1 MQTSALREAPGGGLF
16 GAAQARPGSWRQAE
30 LAELEHSLRSAIM
43 STLAEASRP
52 PMIASLQ
59 RGDEYAAVAVGG
71 PVGRRAV
78 VALGANLRGLL
89 EAGAR
94 HIVVD
99 LSNITDLDEGLAALM
114 HRVEARTLALGG
126 VFELTGLTPR
136 VLYGMDDDPL
146 ARVFARHRAA
156 LEDGSPHELSW
167 AVMSCPLGL
176 DEVAEPHTAARHRCI
191 IDTGG
196 ATASRVIR

>member
-30 LAELEHSLRSAIM
+30 LAELERSLRSAIM

-59 RGDEYAAVAVGG
+59 RGDEYATVAVGG
-71 PVGRRAV
+71 PLGRRAV

-99 LSNITDLDEGLAALM
+99 LSNITDLEGLAALM

>member
-1 MQTSALREAPGGGLF
+1 MPTSPLREAVGGGLF
-16 GAAQARPGSWRQAE
+16 GTAQARPGPWRQAE
-30 LAELEHSLRSAIM
+30 LAELEHRLRSAIM
-43 STLAEASRP
+43 STLVEASRP

-71 PVGRRAV
+71 PVGRWAV

-89 EAGAR
+89 KAGAH

-114 HRVEARTLALGG
+114 HRVEARTLAFGG

-136 VLYGMDDDPL
+136 VLYGLDDDPL

-156 LEDGSPHELSW
+156 LEGGSPQELSW
-167 AVMSCPLGL
+167 AVISCPLGL
-176 DEVAEPHTAARHRCI
+176 DEVAEPHTAARYRCI

-196 ATASRVIR
+196 ATASRAIR

>member
-99 LSNITDLDEGLAALM
+99 LSNITDLEGLAALM
-114 HRVEARTLALGG
+114 HRVEARTLAFGG

-146 ARVFARHRAA
+146 ERVFARHRAA
-156 LEDGSPHELSW
+156 LEGGSPHELSW

>member
-1 MQTSALREAPGGGLF
+1 
-16 GAAQARPGSWRQAE
+16 
-30 LAELEHSLRSAIM
+30 
-43 STLAEASRP
+43 
-52 PMIASLQ
+52 
-59 RGDEYAAVAVGG
+59 
-71 PVGRRAV
+71 
-78 VALGANLRGLL
+78 
-89 EAGAR
+89 
-94 HIVVD
+94 
-99 LSNITDLDEGLAALM
+99 
-114 HRVEARTLALGG
+114 

-156 LEDGSPHELSW
+156 LEGGSPHEVSW

-196 ATASRVIR
+196 TTPSRAIR

>member
-1 MQTSALREAPGGGLF
+1 MPTSPLRETAGGALF
-16 GAAQARPGSWRQAE
+16 GTARGRPGSWRQAG
-30 LAELEHSLRSAIM
+30 LAELEHRLRSVIM
-43 STLAEASRP
+43 STLVEANRP

-59 RGDEYAAVAVGG
+59 RGDRYVAVGG
-71 PVGRRAV
+71 SVGRWAV
-78 VALGANLRGLL
+78 IALGANLRGLL

-114 HRVEARTLALGG
+114 HRVEARTLAFGG

-146 ARVFARHRAA
+146 TRVFARHRAA
-156 LEDGSPHELSW
+156 LEGGSPHELSW

-176 DEVAEPHTAARHRCI
+176 DEVAEPHTPARHRCI
-191 IDTGG
+191 IDSGG
-196 ATASRVIR
+196 ATASQVIR

>member
-1 MQTSALREAPGGGLF
+1 MATSPLRETVGGVLF
-16 GAAQARPGSWRQAE
+16 GTAQARPGSWRQAE
-30 LAELEHSLRSAIM
+30 LAELEHSLRAAIM
-43 STLAEASRP
+43 RTLAEASRP
-52 PMIASLQ
+52 PIIASLQ

-78 VALGANLRGLL
+78 VALAANLRGLL

-99 LSNITDLDEGLAALM
+99 LSNMTDLDEALAALL
-114 HRVEARTLALGG
+114 HRAEARTLALGG

-136 VLYGMDDDPL
+136 VLYWLEDDPL

-156 LEDGSPHELSW
+156 LEDASPHELSW

-176 DEVAEPHTAARHRCI
+176 DEVAEPHTAARNRCI

>member
-30 LAELEHSLRSAIM
+30 LAELERSLRSAIM
-43 STLAEASRP
+43 STLVEASRP

-59 RGDEYAAVAVGG
+59 REDEYAAVAVGG

-99 LSNITDLDEGLAALM
+99 LSNITDMEALAALM